1 MDAVPSARA
10 VTAARTADAPEE
22 RLHPVSARPFVLR
35 TLEQQRVD
43 ARGSRTAKVLVLA
56 ADAGAITAAMVL
68 AVWIRYA
75 ATGDN
80 VGSVSLAGTLA
91 IPVWLCAFARYKLY
105 TAAAVTSVTGEL
117 RRLIHA
123 VAAGAV
129 CTTIVAVLIGIESP
143 RAWVLLLF
151 ATALPLVIIERS
163 IVRRIFRRAR
173 EHGRLRRHV
182 VVIGTN
188 AEAIALVQMLAATPG
203 LGYEVLGLID
213 CGDGPGVPTSVP
225 VLGDWRDATDIVTS
239 VGATGA
245 LIASSAID
253 NPAANRL
260 ARELNEI
267 GCHVEI
273 TSGLVDISADRLLA
287 RPLGRRAVVYIEP
300 VRRLGWRAVAKRMFD
315 IGMATATLVI
325 TSPILL
331 VSAIAIKLDS
341 RGPVLFS
348 QVRIGKDGRS
358 FLVRKLRTM
367 TDDAEAQLEL
377 LRDSSEVDG
386 PLFKI
391 RDDPRVTRV
400 GRLLRKM
407 SIDEL
412 PQMWNVLRGEM
423 SIVGPRPALASEMA
437 GWTEELAS
445 RLRVKPG
452 VTGMW
457 QVSGRSTSSF
467 DDYIRHDLYYVD
479 NWTLLSD
486 LAIVVKTIPVVLF
499 QRGAY

>member
-35 TLEQQRVD
+35 TLEQQHVD

-80 VGSVSLAGTLA
+80 VGSVSLAGALA

-245 LIASSAID
+245 LIASERDRQSGREPARPRAERD
-253 NPAANRL
+253 RLPRRDHVRSGRHLRRPAARPPAGP
-260 ARELNEI
+260 AR
-267 GCHVEI
+267 
-273 TSGLVDISADRLLA
+273 
-287 RPLGRRAVVYIEP
+287 
-300 VRRLGWRAVAKRMFD
+300 
-315 IGMATATLVI
+315 
-325 TSPILL
+325 
-331 VSAIAIKLDS
+331 
-341 RGPVLFS
+341 
-348 QVRIGKDGRS
+348 
-358 FLVRKLRTM
+358 
-367 TDDAEAQLEL
+367 
-377 LRDSSEVDG
+377 
-386 PLFKI
+386 
-391 RDDPRVTRV
+391 
-400 GRLLRKM
+400 
-407 SIDEL
+407 
-412 PQMWNVLRGEM
+412 
-423 SIVGPRPALASEMA
+423 
-437 GWTEELAS
+437 
-445 RLRVKPG
+445 
-452 VTGMW
+452 
-457 QVSGRSTSSF
+457 GRSTSS
-467 DDYIRHDLYYVD
+467 RSAG
-479 NWTLLSD
+479 SD
-486 LAIVVKTIPVVLF
+486 GGPWPSGCSTSAWPP
-499 QRGAY
+499 RRW